1 MHHNCRCEFLSRKK
15 NKTRFK
21 KQSHQDGRVK
31 ISVWAITMATI
42 SVCISPYSPV
52 ALQTWCINSEH
63 FGNFTADI
71 TNNTPVAINKA
82 YIVTTCDRL
91 KLIITNNI
99 KVEINMPCA
108 SCILRKRSIPS
119 CRMWLNWNCLQAA
132 KQIPILLKQ
141 GQYAMWGFF
150 LHQRANVHI

>member
-1 MHHNCRCEFLSRKK
+1 
-15 NKTRFK
+15 
-21 KQSHQDGRVK
+21 
-31 ISVWAITMATI
+31 MATI
-42 SVCISPYSPV
+42 SVCISSPYSPV
-52 ALQTWCINSEH
+52 TLQTWCINSEH

-108 SCILRKRSIPS
+108 SCISRKRSILS

-141 GQYAMWGFF
+141 GQYAMWVFF
-150 LHQRANVHI
+150 STSKSKCAYIRMWKLISISWKRFRVNPRITALWFPRHSMRFFQCF